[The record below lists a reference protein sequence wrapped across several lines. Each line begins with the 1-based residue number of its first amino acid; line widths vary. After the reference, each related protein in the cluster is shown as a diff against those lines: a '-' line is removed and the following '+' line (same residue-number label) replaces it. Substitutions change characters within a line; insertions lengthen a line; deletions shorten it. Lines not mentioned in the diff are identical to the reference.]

1 MAFCADV
8 GSVRSVSPV
17 VIRGA
22 APDMILCRSNL
33 IRSTLRTHIL
43 YLRAMPLSERR
54 WRGVKSLL
62 EEFYEVRD
70 IRESA
75 IYTHFRYGFVR

>member
-75 IYTHFRYGFVR
+75 IYTHLRYGFVR